1 MAHIY
6 YGVWDNVVYDNRNTI
21 EGGSA
26 PDGFP
31 IEQFWQFNSGN
42 PMLSFIGDRGFLI
55 LSPRANIA
63 HILWKHH
70 ARIAQES
77 CGKCTPCR
85 AGSRLL
91 LAALDKARKGCG
103 QEVDWRQVREI
114 AEQMHAT
121 AACGI
126 GKTGPV
132 ALIAALTHFS
142 DLLVNAPDSSH
153 LEFDAFSTVTSR
165 CIEACPAHVNVPR
178 YIDYIKDGHPDLATG
193 VVLRHYPLVGSCG
206 RVCVRLC
213 ESACRRN
220 TFDTAVDIKNL
231 KRFAA
236 DNTTGN
242 LDSLFEGMR
251 APDNGLRVAIIGA
264 GPAGITCAYHLLMR
278 GYKVHIFESS
288 PYAGGM
294 ARRGIPAYRLPKGLL
309 QTETDVVTRLGGRFL
324 YGQALGRD
332 FSINSLFGQGY
343 NAIFIGVGC
352 SQGMYLGMKGED
364 TSLEGYQ
371 NGIEFLL
378 KVHDGVGSGQPPKLT
393 GDVVV
398 VGGGNVAMDCARSA
412 VRLTDGTVHVVYRR
426 TEEDAPADHEEI
438 LAAKDEGIQ
447 FHFLAL
453 QDSIISENGRV
464 TGLRCLKM
472 TQGTP
477 DASGR
482 RSVNPIPGATW
493 DIPCSHL
500 IAAIGQRIDHGILH
514 DDDGI
519 QYDQRGN
526 ISVNEALA
534 TSRPGVFAGGD
545 CATGPTT
552 LIGGMAQ
559 GQTAAQSIHDYLTR
573 GSVGFVP
580 RTRMSQLIKAG
591 HFLDDGAP
599 CEPLPD
605 MPRTPLRTLS
615 TAQRD
620 HSFAEVDQT
629 MTKED
634 ALREASRCLR
644 CYRIYSVV
652 TQLPIPGNDA

>member
-6 YGVWDNVVYDNRNTI
+6 YGVWDNVVYDNRAAG

-26 PDGFP
+26 PEGLP
-31 IEQFWQFNSGN
+31 IEQFGQFNSGN
-42 PMLSFIGDRGFLI
+42 PMLSFVGDRGFMI

-63 HILWKHH
+63 HVLWKHH

-91 LAALDKARKGCG
+91 LAALEKARRGRG
-103 QEVDWRQVREI
+103 NEVDWRQVREI
-114 AEQMHAT
+114 AEQMHET
-121 AACGI
+121 ALCGI

-142 DLLVNAPDSSH
+142 DLLVNAPDSAH
-153 LEFDAFSTVTSR
+153 LEFDDFSTVTSR

-178 YIDYIKDGHPDLATG
+178 YIDYIKDGHPDLAAG

-251 APDNGLRVAIIGA
+251 APDNGLRVAIVGA

-278 GYKVHIFESS
+278 GYKVHIFEAS

-309 QTETDVVTRLGGRFL
+309 QSETDVVTRLGGRFL

-343 NAIFIGVGC
+343 NAVFIGVGC
-352 SQGMYLGMKGED
+352 SQGMYLGMEGED

-378 KVHDGVGSGQPPKLT
+378 KVHDGVGSGRPPRLT

-398 VGGGNVAMDCARSA
+398 VG
-412 VRLTDGTVHVVYRR
+412 RR
-426 TEEDAPADHEEI
+426 QRGH
-438 LAAKDEGIQ
+438 
-447 FHFLAL
+447 
-453 QDSIISENGRV
+453 
-464 TGLRCLKM
+464 GLRPLCRASHRRNRACGLPPHRGRRPRRPRGNPRG
-472 TQGTP
+472 QGRGHSVPFPGPAGFHHRRGRQGEGT
-477 DASGR
+477 ALSAHGTGRSGR
-482 RSVNPIPGATW
+482 QRTPQRQSYPR
-493 DIPCSHL
+493 SHL
-500 IAAIGQRIDHGILH
+500 GHSLFPPH
-514 DDDGI
+514 
-519 QYDQRGN
+519 RGH
-526 ISVNEALA
+526 
-534 TSRPGVFAGGD
+534 RPA
-545 CATGPTT
+545 
-552 LIGGMAQ
+552 
-559 GQTAAQSIHDYLTR
+559 HR
-573 GSVGFVP
+573 P
-580 RTRMSQLIKAG
+580 RHPA
-591 HFLDDGAP
+591 
-599 CEPLPD
+599 
-605 MPRTPLRTLS
+605 
-615 TAQRD
+615 
-620 HSFAEVDQT
+620 
-629 MTKED
+629 
-634 ALREASRCLR
+634 
-644 CYRIYSVV
+644 
-652 TQLPIPGNDA
+652 